1 MKERAK
7 PPSLRLS
14 IKSQTGKSK
23 RKLAFIPFWQIGRE
37 TEFDSPYKCQK
48 DVAAQLLLP
57 YCANAALPYPMYNHG
72 HPLKSL
78 CAFLDSLAACQKGFL
93 TR

>member
-14 IKSQTGKSK
+14 IKSQTGKSR

-57 YCANAALPYPMYNHG
+57 YCANAALPYPMYADG
-72 HPLKSL
+72 RRLLVFVP
-78 CAFLDSLAACQKGFL
+78 FL
-93 TR
+93 TAWQRVKKVF